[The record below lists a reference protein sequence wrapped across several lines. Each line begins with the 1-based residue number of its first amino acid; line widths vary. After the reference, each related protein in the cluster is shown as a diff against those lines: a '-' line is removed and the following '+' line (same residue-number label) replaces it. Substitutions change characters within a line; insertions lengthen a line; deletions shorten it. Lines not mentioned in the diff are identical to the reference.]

1 MVILVSGG
9 SGSGK
14 SEYAENRC
22 MQLEKEQKLYIAT
35 MEAYD
40 EESRNR
46 IIRHRRLRSGKR
58 FDTLE
63 CYTHLEDADIPEGQT
78 VLLECIS
85 NLTANEMFSRPG
97 RKEDTADVILSGIE
111 RLVRQAGNVVIV
123 TNQVFSD
130 GVSYAPETVR
140 YLRTMARVN
149 SAVACLADEVVEVVH
164 GIPVFLKRKSAEER
178 E

>member
-1 MVILVSGG
+1 MVILIMGG

-22 MQLEKEQKLYIAT
+22 VQLEEGQKVYIAT
-35 MEAYD
+35 MEVYD
-40 EESRNR
+40 EESRSR
-46 IIRHRRLRSGKR
+46 VDRHRRLRCGKG

-63 CYTHLEDADIPEGQT
+63 CYTHLEEADIPGGQT
-78 VLLECIS
+78 VLLECMS
-85 NLTANEMFSRPG
+85 NLVANEMFSRPG
-97 RKEDTADVILSGIE
+97 RKEETADIIFAGIE
-111 RLVRQAGNVVIV
+111 RLVRQAENVVIV

-130 GVSYAPETVR
+130 GIAYAPETER
-140 YLRTMARVN
+140 YLRTLAQVN
-149 SAVACLADEVVEVVH
+149 AAIACLADEVVEVVH

>member
-1 MVILVSGG
+1 MVILVIGG

-22 MQLEKEQKLYIAT
+22 MQLEENQKLYIAT

-40 EESRNR
+40 EESRAR
-46 IIRHRRLRSGKR
+46 VARHRRQRMGKG

-63 CYTHLEDADIPEGQT
+63 CYTHLEDAEIPEGKT
-78 VLLECIS
+78 VLLECVS
-85 NLTANEMFSRPG
+85 NLTANEMFSRQG
-97 RKEDTADVILSGIE
+97 RKEDTADVILAGIK
-111 RLVRQAGNVVIV
+111 RLVREAGRVIIV
-123 TNQVFSD
+123 TNQAFSD
-130 GVSYAPETVR
+130 GIAYSPETER
-140 YLRTMARVN
+140 YLRMLAWVN
-149 SAVACLADEVVEVVH
+149 SSIARLADEVVEVVH